1 MPKFGKFIQK
11 AETEVVVARNLFH
24 TEKVE
29 FNKGEDSESPVIFV
43 NSQFAK
49 KNGLKEGQTLKL
61 STEGKTLNMLIK
73 ISEDAGK
80 PTIPNGIYSSYLVGF
95 NSYKRFHAKFEVTD
109 SPPTPLSQIM
119 ESL

>member
-11 AETEVVVARNLFH
+11 SETEVVVARNLFH
-24 TEKVE
+24 TEEVE
-29 FNKGEDSESPVIFV
+29 FNRGEDSETPVIYV

-61 STEGKTLNMLIK
+61 STEERSLNMLIK

-95 NSYKRFHAKFEVTD
+95 DSYKRFHANFEVTD
-109 SPPTPLSQIM
+109 SPPTPLYQILG
-119 ESL
+119 SV

>member
-11 AETEVVVARNLFH
+11 SETEIVVARNLFY
-24 TEKVE
+24 TEQAE
-29 FNKGEDSESPVIFV
+29 FNRGEDLEPVIYV

-49 KNGLKEGQTLKL
+49 KNGLKEGKTLKL
-61 STEGKTLNMLIK
+61 TAGGKTLNMRIE

-95 NSYKRFHAKFEVTD
+95 NSYKRFYASFEVTD
-109 SPPTPLSQIM
+109 SAPTPSSQIM
-119 ESL
+119 ELL